1 MLINAS
7 RTSTLVKG
15 LEHKPFPIL
24 FPSTLFPFP
33 RPLHLAD
40 STSSDPNHLQTCCS
54 LEERPKAGKSRTS
67 RSHRLTT
74 GPTKRHQKPLRLGCC
89 WHPVLQA
96 WESPCGSA
104 AGLPRAGGALLC
116 SSALL
121 LLLPL
126 PSTSPKW
133 CCPSFEG
140 CEQEAAELPNVDSGW
155 VSPGMGPLNQPVLA
169 ARRKPGSA

>member
-1 MLINAS
+1 MLLA
-7 RTSTLVKG
+7 RGEAKGWEKPHEQKPQTDHRPHGTSPETTETGMLLAPNPAG
-15 LEHKPFPIL
+15 LGKPL
-24 FPSTLFPFP
+24 WL
-33 RPLHLAD
+33 
-40 STSSDPNHLQTCCS
+40 CCW
-54 LEERPKAGKSRTS
+54 AATS
-67 RSHRLTT
+67 RWCS
-74 GPTKRHQKPLRLGCC
+74 
-89 WHPVLQA
+89 
-96 WESPCGSA
+96 
-104 AGLPRAGGALLC
+104 ALLC

-169 ARRKPGSA
+169 AQRKPGSA